1 MLRSINH
8 INIRRYFRYNKAGTA
23 VADPLYAQFSFLRV
37 LRVVAA
43 PSINGRSRDL
53 KQSHQ
58 IIDCGGPQEGMA
70 VYEAAYIANGP
81 WTPEKA
87 GDHAWR
93 EVVRAYF
100 AAISHVDH
108 EIGRFMDALRASNM
122 AENTSVILLSDNG
135 FNLGTHDS
143 FHKMSQW
150 DSAAHVPLGLWNA
163 RIKEP
168 KVIDRPI
175 SLHNIPK
182 TIMDLAGLPYRP
194 DWTSGQSLLPLID
207 DSFGEFDKSKSP
219 VTSVF
224 GTLSVRPATDDLN
237 RYRYF
242 RYPNG
247 EEHVYDLVAD
257 PGETDNIHETAPLDA
272 LRQTLIDNA
281 LDLGL
286 DLRGFENPARGINAM
301 MSLDGS
307 VILAGGNADNNYWAY
322 GENAEKIREE
332 EDGGTDTLWYMGG
345 PDDYVLQAP
354 AYVENIRIATVVSRN
369 EDNPSE
375 SKEMAIVA
383 HPDTPINFETSER
396 VTVNVQGSRG
406 ADVMIGPKYGGA
418 TFHGGAGDD
427 MLIAKSGRGKD
438 VHRFFGGAGN
448 DTLVGGN
455 ARDILDGG
463 TGNDVIRGGKGRSKI
478 YGGPGND
485 DISDG
490 EGGSEI
496 HTGPGRNIVRS
507 EGGDDRMFIGNGR
520 NHIAPGPGNAVFVIE
535 YGGITEFETWDDTYV
550 LDLSKWSSA
559 PTITK
564 NDAGYT
570 DVVLGVSVVRIHAK
584 IDEKKIRA
592 QIQT

>member
-1 MLRSINH
+1 
-8 INIRRYFRYNKAGTA
+8 
-23 VADPLYAQFSFLRV
+23 
-37 LRVVAA
+37 
-43 PSINGRSRDL
+43 
-53 KQSHQ
+53 
-58 IIDCGGPQEGMA
+58 
-70 VYEAAYIANGP
+70 
-81 WTPEKA
+81 
-87 GDHAWR
+87 
-93 EVVRAYF
+93 
-100 AAISHVDH
+100 
-108 EIGRFMDALRASNM
+108 
-122 AENTSVILLSDNG
+122 
-135 FNLGTHDS
+135 
-143 FHKMSQW
+143 
-150 DSAAHVPLGLWNA
+150 
-163 RIKEP
+163 
-168 KVIDRPI
+168 
-175 SLHNIPK
+175 
-182 TIMDLAGLPYRP
+182 
-194 DWTSGQSLLPLID
+194 
-207 DSFGEFDKSKSP
+207 
-219 VTSVF
+219 
-224 GTLSVRPATDDLN
+224 
-237 RYRYF
+237 
-242 RYPNG
+242 
-247 EEHVYDLVAD
+247 
-257 PGETDNIHETAPLDA
+257 
-272 LRQTLIDNA
+272 
-281 LDLGL
+281 
-286 DLRGFENPARGINAM
+286 M

-332 EDGGTDTLWYMGG
+332 EDGGADTLWYMGG

-496 HTGPGRNIVRS
+496 HTGPGRNTVRS

-564 NDAGYT
+564 NDSGYT